1 MSQVEVQIDK
11 KSSGHTSDHDI
22 KSLLC
27 QFHKI
32 LFTFKRNYL
41 SRYNSDFVELE
52 KIASGGFASV
62 FKVNIK
68 IGTLL
73 PIHWLLL
80 FTSYKKARNI
90 LDRNE
95 YAIKKIHLKNH
106 SQELFPKVIIA
117 LLLSDHSLPINYWV
131 WFLARWITRFVFLAA
146 WTTII

>member
-11 KSSGHTSDHDI
+11 KSSGQKSDHDI

-41 SRYNSDFVELE
+41 SRYKSDFIELE

-68 IGTLL
+68 IGSLL
-73 PIHWLLL
+73 PIH
-80 FTSYKKARNI
+80 
-90 LDRNE
+90 
-95 YAIKKIHLKNH
+95 
-106 SQELFPKVIIA
+106 
-117 LLLSDHSLPINYWV
+117 
-131 WFLARWITRFVFLAA
+131 
-146 WTTII
+146 